1 LRDFLPKKSLM
12 RLPRINIRK
21 GKVLVTSLAY
31 GFFSLLIAYCC
42 VSAIAGK
49 AGVLAYQDLLI
60 QKQEIQKAIDYLQ
73 AQNLQKSRAIED
85 LKNNSVVAAEGAAVL
100 GYVRQGEMLIV
111 LPDSWR
117 ASVKDG
123 EGELRLPVVMGD
135 STGLPDAII
144 RFMAAITGLF
154 ALLAIQ
160 LFHFNP
166 EAKERKHIS
175 LERQG

>member
-1 LRDFLPKKSLM
+1 
-12 RLPRINIRK
+12 
-21 GKVLVTSLAY
+21 
-31 GFFSLLIAYCC
+31 
-42 VSAIAGK
+42 
-49 AGVLAYQDLLI
+49 
-60 QKQEIQKAIDYLQ
+60 
-73 AQNLQKSRAIED
+73 
-85 LKNNSVVAAEGAAVL
+85 
-100 GYVRQGEMLIV
+100 V

-175 LERQG
+175 LEKQG